1 MNTQESISSAEES
14 SNNPV
19 KELMTIIQGNKTD
32 DVEKAPATDKATSK
46 AEQKREMARQTRLRK
61 KQEIERMKNNQVHG
75 ITLLMTDTSG
85 KIMTHKLSTEADY
98 IEFITSVFDSWKL
111 AKQIVDYR
119 VLTGE
124 QPDL

>member
-19 KELMTIIQGNKTD
+19 KELMTIIQG
-32 DVEKAPATDKATSK
+32 EKAPAPDKATSK

-75 ITLLMTDTSG
+75 ITLLMTDNSG